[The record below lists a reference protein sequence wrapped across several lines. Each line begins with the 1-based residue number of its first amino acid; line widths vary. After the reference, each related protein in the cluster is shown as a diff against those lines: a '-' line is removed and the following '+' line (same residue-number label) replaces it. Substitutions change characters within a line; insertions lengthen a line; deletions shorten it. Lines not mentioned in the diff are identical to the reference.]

1 MVIKRIPA
9 GIYAANCYIIMDES
23 TKDAVVIDIGG
34 DEDDII
40 KAVEALS
47 ANVKAILLTHGHLD
61 HVDGVMGLKN
71 VYDAPVYISEK
82 DQELMEKEAY
92 MFGSFEGKKAD
103 HDVNDGDIIKAGT
116 ITVKAIATP
125 GHTPGGMCYLIG
137 NDIFTGDTLFLRSVG
152 RTDGPGGSHEVL
164 INAIHTK
171 LMKLDDNVKVW
182 CGHGQGT
189 TIGNERV
196 LNPFL

>member
-9 GIYAANCYIIMDES
+9 GIYAANCYIIMDET

-61 HVDGVMGLKN
+61 HVDGVIGFKK
-71 VYDAPVYISEK
+71 VYNAPVYINRE
-82 DQELMEKEAY
+82 DEELMEKEAY
-92 MFGSFEGKKAD
+92 MFGSFEGDKAD
-103 HDVNDGDIIKAGT
+103 HYVNDGDIIKAGS

-125 GHTPGGMCYLIG
+125 GHTPGGMCYLIEK
-137 NDIFTGDTLFLRSVG
+137 DMFTGDTLFLRSVG
-152 RTDGPGGSHEVL
+152 RSDGPGGSHEVL
-164 INAIHTK
+164 INSIHSK
-171 LMKLDDNVKVW
+171 LMKFDDNIKVW
-182 CGHGQGT
+182 
-189 TIGNERV
+189 
-196 LNPFL
+196 

>member
-9 GIYAANCYIIMDES
+9 GIYAANCYIIMDET
-23 TKDAVVIDIGG
+23 TKDTVVIDIGG

-40 KAVEALS
+40 KAIKALS

-61 HVDGVMGLKN
+61 HVDGVMGFKK
-71 VYDAPVYISEK
+71 VYNAPVYINKE
-82 DQELMEKEAY
+82 DEELMEKEAY
-92 MFGSFEGKKAD
+92 MFGSFEGNKAD
-103 HDVNDGDIIKAGT
+103 YYVNDGDIIEAGS

-137 NDIFTGDTLFLRSVG
+137 KDIFTGDTLFLRSVG
-152 RTDGPGGSHEVL
+152 RSDGPGGSHEIL
-164 INAIHTK
+164 INSIHNK
-171 LMKLDDNVKVW
+171 LMKFDNDTKVW

>member
-9 GIYAANCYIIMDES
+9 GIYAANCYIIMDET

-61 HVDGVMGLKN
+61 HVDGVIGFKK
-71 VYDAPVYISEK
+71 VYNAPVYINREE
-82 DQELMEKEAY
+82 ELMEKEAY
-92 MFGSFEGKKAD
+92 MFGSFEGDKAD
-103 HDVNDGDIIKAGT
+103 HYVNDGDIIKAGS

-125 GHTPGGMCYLIG
+125 GHTPGGMCYLIEK
-137 NDIFTGDTLFLRSVG
+137 DMFTGDTLFLRSVG
-152 RTDGPGGSHEVL
+152 RSDGPGGSHEVL
-164 INAIHTK
+164 INSIHSK
-171 LMKLDDNVKVW
+171 LMKFDDNIKVW